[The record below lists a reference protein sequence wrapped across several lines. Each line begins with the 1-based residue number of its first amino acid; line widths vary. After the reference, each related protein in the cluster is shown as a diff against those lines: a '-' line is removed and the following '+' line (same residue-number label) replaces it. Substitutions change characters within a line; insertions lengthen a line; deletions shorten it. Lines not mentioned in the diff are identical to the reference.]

1 MTSSTDKAPTNR
13 ILTQGQDKLCPF
25 CKQGL
30 HEECIAK
37 RASGLCCCKGEP
49 SHQKSVAGLSKKRI
63 ENEGKIQNANE
74 ILRQV
79 AESGITPKNIRKEIW
94 RALDLLN
101 DTKVGLGV
109 RAANTVSA
117 LEGLTRNP
125 NMPSPSR
132 VAVWS
137 AVSILESVRE
147 S

>member
-1 MTSSTDKAPTNR
+1 MPGTS
-13 ILTQGQDKLCPF
+13 
-25 CKQGL
+25 
-30 HEECIAK
+30 
-37 RASGLCCCKGEP
+37 
-49 SHQKSVAGLSKKRI
+49 KSAETREKKRI